1 MIVLFSTVL
10 KKANLQMKSLYIQLE
25 ISNIPK
31 LTLNLKQKNS
41 KLWNRSERFIPVPVE
56 KKTPSHAVQKQFA

>member
-1 MIVLFSTVL
+1 
-10 KKANLQMKSLYIQLE
+10 MKSLYIQLE
-25 ISNIPK
+25 ISNIPE
-31 LTLNLKQKNS
+31 LTFNLKQKNS